1 MSSDPW
7 GPAPTGGHVLRWAL
21 AGGGGIFAIGLVAL
35 ALLPTFAPWLAPL
48 LGLEVGAATWCGRG
62 ICVERLERG
71 GVVADHA
78 VLGWDRRLHLT
89 TVRVDA
95 PSASTDLGGGD
106 GFDPRS
112 LLTAIEVDD
121 LQVSGAPLPSLSG
134 EVWPARDLEG
144 EGVHV
149 EGDTVHATLPT
160 PLGELAIDA
169 SRQADDGLLAVTAT
183 CSLCT
188 LPAPSADDL
197 PLPLPTL
204 TLRGTWNGETFDGT
218 LRADDVVSHV
228 DVTRADGIA
237 HATIDLTTTPI
248 ASIYALVGAWVP
260 EVARARIQGS
270 VWGTARLRWDGS
282 LHLDE
287 LSPQVSDFVVEGLVP
302 EDLAGGT
309 FRFVGKDPAGEP
321 TTFTR
326 GEGTREWLSLPQL
339 GIWLPASVI
348 AAEDASFREHPGY
361 SLEGMREAASKNAEE
376 GDIVRGGSTLTQQ
389 LAKNLFLDGTR
400 SYARKLREIL
410 YAVEMERELGKSRIL
425 ELYLNV
431 VEFGPG
437 IRGAGP
443 ATDLYFLKAPLGLLP
458 EEAAWMASILRNP
471 KTAFKRQYLADSVDD
486 SRIDWILGNL
496 RGVPDAQ
503 RQAASGRKVRLVPP
517 P

>member
-7 GPAPTGGHVLRWAL
+7 GPPEPPSGLRHL
-21 AGGGGIFAIGLVAL
+21 AGAVVVLGAL
-35 ALLPTFAPWLAPL
+35 CAGAVALLPTAAPWLAPFA
-48 LGLEVGAATWCGRG
+48 GVEVGAATWCRRG
-62 ICVERLERG
+62 LCVERLERG
-71 GVVADHA
+71 GAVAEHA

-95 PSASTDLGGGD
+95 PNAPGAAGGGD

-112 LLTAIEVDD
+112 LLTGIEVED

-134 EVWPARDLEG
+134 EVWPARDLQG
-144 EGVHV
+144 EGVRV

-169 SRQADDGLLAVTAT
+169 SRRDDGLLVVTAICT
-183 CSLCT
+183 SCT
-188 LPAPSADDL
+188 LPAPSEDDR

-204 TLRGTWNGETFDGT
+204 RLEGTWNGELFDGT
-218 LRADDVVSHV
+218 LRADDVAAHVLVSRSDSV
-228 DVTRADGIA
+228 AN
-237 HATIDLTTTPI
+237 ATIDLTSTPI
-248 ASIYALVGAWVP
+248 ASIYALVSAWVP
-260 EVARARIQGS
+260 EARLARIQGS
-270 VWGTARLRWDGS
+270 VWGTARLRWDGA

-287 LSPQVSDFVVEGLVP
+287 LSPNVADFVVEGLVP
-302 EDLAGGT
+302 EDLARGT
-309 FRFVGKDPAGEP
+309 FRFEGRDPAGEP

-326 GEGTREWLSLPQL
+326 GEGTREWLPLGQL
-339 GIWLPASVI
+339 GIWLPAAVI
-348 AAEDASFREHPGY
+348 AAEDAGFRDHPGY

-443 ATDLYFLKAPLGLLP
+443 ATDLYFLKAPMGLLP

-503 RQAASGRKVRLVPP
+503 RQAAIGRKVRLVPP